1 MIQVMGELKHWRRW
15 SVLLWGGVFCTLTV
29 ILWVTYPNSRDVTG
43 VYREASQ
50 AWWAHQGLYKGPGFH
65 YLPHFAILY
74 SPFEM
79 MPRFVE
85 ELLWRWACVGLMIFA
100 WWKLASLADPSRRG
114 VIFFGSS
121 VIAMAACGDAFRSGQ
136 ANTVLAAMGLLAAS
150 YLIEQRWWPA
160 AILLIVGIAVK
171 PLGLILAVLVLVGY
185 RPMVRPIA
193 LSFAIFAMF
202 PFFFAPSDYVIE
214 QLQAAWTHLLTCSVV
229 TDHRFADIN
238 GILRS
243 LGWDLSG
250 ATNQLVR
257 IGFGAATTL
266 LWMVISRQRG
276 RLPREF
282 MLLALA
288 VSFLM
293 LFNPMTEVNSYVI
306 MAPVYAILGMYLIG
320 LQDGRPYGGA
330 ILLGVFSIGVLPE
343 LVRRVA
349 PQFGLWWD
357 PVATWMC
364 VSALLWYAYGGWKTE
379 LRLGI
384 IELARDLRLINGR
397 IRA

>member
-1 MIQVMGELKHWRRW
+1 
-15 SVLLWGGVFCTLTV
+15 
-29 ILWVTYPNSRDVTG
+29 
-43 VYREASQ
+43 
-50 AWWAHQGLYKGPGFH
+50 
-65 YLPHFAILY
+65 
-74 SPFEM
+74 
-79 MPRFVE
+79 
-85 ELLWRWACVGLMIFA
+85 
-100 WWKLASLADPSRRG
+100 
-114 VIFFGSS
+114 
-121 VIAMAACGDAFRSGQ
+121 
-136 ANTVLAAMGLLAAS
+136 
-150 YLIEQRWWPA
+150 
-160 AILLIVGIAVK
+160 
-171 PLGLILAVLVLVGY
+171 
-185 RPMVRPIA
+185 
-193 LSFAIFAMF
+193 
-202 PFFFAPSDYVIE
+202 
-214 QLQAAWTHLLTCSVV
+214 
-229 TDHRFADIN
+229 
-238 GILRS
+238 
-243 LGWDLSG
+243 
-250 ATNQLVR
+250 
-257 IGFGAATTL
+257 
-266 LWMVISRQRG
+266 
-276 RLPREF
+276 